1 MVAQVH
7 LLLTAIC
14 SNLSFDSGGRLPL
27 NALQAFHG
35 ILQKVN
41 NVLLAIGRVIGVF
54 AITVMVAVILV
65 QVYFRYVLGSALP
78 WPDEA
83 ARFCMLWMTGL
94 MAPTALRNGSFV
106 AIDTIEVILPNIAT
120 KILQILL
127 LLVSLTVLVIAL
139 QIGWKEV
146 TGLGGRFATAS
157 LYVPLSFNFDSW
169 YRVPRSW
176 MMTSLLVGMFMLVLV
191 NIELIISRFLSLF
204 KPNSDTTEETDH
216 AIPRGAE

>member
-1 MVAQVH
+1 M
-7 LLLTAIC
+7 
-14 SNLSFDSGGRLPL
+14 
-27 NALQAFHG
+27 
-35 ILQKVN
+35 
-41 NVLLAIGRVIGVF
+41 IGVF
-54 AITVMVAVILV
+54 AITTMVIVILV

-106 AIDTIEVILPNIAT
+106 AIDTIEALLPNIAT
-120 KILQILL
+120 KTLQLFL
-127 LLVSLTVLVIAL
+127 LLVSLTVLLIAV

-157 LYVPLSFNFDSW
+157 LYVPTSLGFDSW

-176 MMTSLLVGMFMLVLV
+176 MMTSLLVGIVLLILV
-191 NIELIISRFLSLF
+191 NIELILSRFVSLF
-204 KPNSDTTEETDH
+204 RPDTDLSTVRVV
-216 AIPRGAE
+216 PGGAE